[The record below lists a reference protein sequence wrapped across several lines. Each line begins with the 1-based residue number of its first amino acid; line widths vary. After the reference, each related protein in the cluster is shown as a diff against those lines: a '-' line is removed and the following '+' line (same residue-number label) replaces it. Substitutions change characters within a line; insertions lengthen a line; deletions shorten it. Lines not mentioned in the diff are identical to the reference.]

1 MSKITSNL
9 WKSLFFH
16 MVSKLTY
23 LFRIFLLS
31 GTQYCAVIIY
41 STCVMCHTAS
51 DHVKLHKCYSLTFT
65 WGTRCTGLEVNCY
78 FFQSFFSSFA
88 EPVLG
93 AMARLLREDWKK
105 STELTTNIVY
115 IFFCFSSF
123 SQFHSII
130 IHYKI
135 GAMCMQVMENEIKR
149 YEQWSAELEKKK
161 NNILLVSLSR
171 FKFLLYG
178 RLCWCPI
185 FRSS

>member
-1 MSKITSNL
+1 ML
-9 WKSLFFH
+9 
-16 MVSKLTY
+16 
-23 LFRIFLLS
+23 LLS
-31 GTQYCAVIIY
+31 SV
-41 STCVMCHTAS
+41 
-51 DHVKLHKCYSLTFT
+51 
-65 WGTRCTGLEVNCY
+65 
-78 FFQSFFSSFA
+78 A

-93 AMARLLREDWKK
+93 ALARVLREDWKK

-161 NNILLVSLSR
+161 NNILLVIIVTGVGGVNSEESC
-171 FKFLLYG
+171 FG
-178 RLCWCPI
+178 RRTKLFQESEDFAGNWETWKNNWET
-185 FRSS
+185 